1 MKNTTILTRLLA
13 ATLAGLCAGCATDS
27 QGRAGA
33 PRSVAQMSALM
44 GSELQGMRLELQSL
58 RESVDGLSAR
68 LDAMGA
74 PPAPAPPAREPVPEV
89 SAETPVEDGVPRTI
103 TFGPSEKS
111 DAPVE
116 VPPLEIVSEYGRD
129 LEAAAAVQRASLK
142 GMVCV
147 VPPDT
152 PRAALER
159 LGRDLRAQYDA
170 YDNISIDVFDDAEAA
185 NIYAKQPSA
194 NAAHRVLKITRYRDT
209 GQDVVVLYRDGQA
222 VSVL

>member
-1 MKNTTILTRLLA
+1 MKRHRALRGVLIA
-13 ATLAGLCAGCATDS
+13 ALAGLSVGCATDS
-27 QGRAGA
+27 QGPGGG
-33 PRSVAQMSALM
+33 PKSVVQMSALM
-44 GSELQGMRLELQSL
+44 GSELHGMREELRAL
-58 RESVDGLSAR
+58 RESLDAMNAR
-68 LDAMGA
+68 LDAMGVPA
-74 PPAPAPPAREPVPEV
+74 APAMPVAAPTPEAEDVPEGGGL
-89 SAETPVEDGVPRTI
+89 PQTI

-147 VPPDT
+147 VPADT
-152 PRAALER
+152 SRAALER

-194 NAAHRVLKITRYRDT
+194 NAAHRVLKITKYRDT

-222 VSVL
+222 VTVL